1 MSQCTF
7 SIQISADEK
16 GFIDRQCP
24 SEECLFVFKV
34 NSTDWKNLFRDEEV
48 FCPQCRHAAPADTW
62 HTQAQIQHLEK
73 EARNYVEGELHKML
87 EGFASDFN
95 RRQSRNSLITMSMK
109 VSGGNYRS
117 YSLPAPAIEPFQMS
131 IECANCK
138 ARFAVIGSAF
148 FCPCCGHSSAERMFD
163 SSLEKTRAK
172 FENVEKMRLLLE
184 ETGQKDEAADICRSL
199 IESCL
204 VDLVGAL
211 QRLSEELYSQLPNL
225 QPAPLNAFQR
235 LTESS
240 KLWRTAIGKGYE
252 DWLGADFDSLKIY
265 YQQRH
270 LLAHHEGIVD
280 QRYIERSGDKTYHV
294 GQRIVVTPAN
304 VKQMRD
310 LISSVA
316 NQLRKSCSLQSS

>member
-1 MSQCTF
+1 M
-7 SIQISADEK
+7 
-16 GFIDRQCP
+16 
-24 SEECLFVFKV
+24 
-34 NSTDWKNLFRDEEV
+34 
-48 FCPQCRHAAPADTW
+48 FCPQCRHASPADTW

-95 RRQSRNSLITMSMK
+95 RRQSRNSLVTMSMK

-138 ARFAVIGSAF
+138 ARFGVIGSAF

-225 QPAPLNAFQR
+225 QPATLNAFQR

-252 DWLGADFDSLKIY
+252 NWLGPDFDSLKIY

-304 VKQMRD
+304 VKHMRD
-310 LISSVA
+310 LISKVA
-316 NQLRKSCSLQSS
+316 NQLRKSCAVQNS

>member
-1 MSQCTF
+1 
-7 SIQISADEK
+7 
-16 GFIDRQCP
+16 
-24 SEECLFVFKV
+24 
-34 NSTDWKNLFRDEEV
+34 
-48 FCPQCRHAAPADTW
+48 
-62 HTQAQIQHLEK
+62 
-73 EARNYVEGELHKML
+73 
-87 EGFASDFN
+87 
-95 RRQSRNSLITMSMK
+95 
-109 VSGGNYRS
+109 
-117 YSLPAPAIEPFQMS
+117 
-131 IECANCK
+131 
-138 ARFAVIGSAF
+138 
-148 FCPCCGHSSAERMFD
+148 MFD

-225 QPAPLNAFQR
+225 QPATLNAFQR

-252 DWLGADFDSLKIY
+252 DWLRPDFDSLKIY

-304 VKQMRD
+304 VKHMRD
-310 LISSVA
+310 LISKGISCANRVPSKIPSVHIFVQFA
-316 NQLRKSCSLQSS
+316 RPSSRAFVS

>member
-1 MSQCTF
+1 
-7 SIQISADEK
+7 
-16 GFIDRQCP
+16 
-24 SEECLFVFKV
+24 
-34 NSTDWKNLFRDEEV
+34 
-48 FCPQCRHAAPADTW
+48 
-62 HTQAQIQHLEK
+62 
-73 EARNYVEGELHKML
+73 
-87 EGFASDFN
+87 
-95 RRQSRNSLITMSMK
+95 
-109 VSGGNYRS
+109 
-117 YSLPAPAIEPFQMS
+117 MS

-252 DWLGADFDSLKIY
+252 DWLNPDFDSLKIY

-270 LLAHHEGIVD
+270 LL
-280 QRYIERSGDKTYHV
+280 
-294 GQRIVVTPAN
+294 VTM
-304 VKQMRD
+304 KEL
-310 LISSVA
+310 LISDILSAQVTKRTTSA
-316 NQLRKSCSLQSS
+316 KESLSLPPMLNICEISFRR